1 VSAKIETAP
10 EVLPGSGSCEE
21 ISFILH
27 VEVLG
32 AELFAASEFGIF

>member
-1 VSAKIETAP
+1 MTNTGTGENAVT
-10 EVLPGSGSCEE
+10 GSCEE

-32 AELFAASEFGIF
+32 AELLAAE

>member
-1 VSAKIETAP
+1 MGT
-10 EVLPGSGSCEE
+10 GSCEE